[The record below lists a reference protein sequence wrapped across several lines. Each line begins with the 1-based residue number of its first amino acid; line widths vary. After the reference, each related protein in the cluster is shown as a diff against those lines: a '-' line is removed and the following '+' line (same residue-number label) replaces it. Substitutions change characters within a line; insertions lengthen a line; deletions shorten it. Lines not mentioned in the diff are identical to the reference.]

1 MKDIEIKK
9 EKRIVSSFIIF
20 LLTILILFI
29 DSLFILLNIS
39 KKGLLKKEILSSKSN
54 IGFDVKIIM
63 K

>member
-39 KKGLLKKEILSSKSN
+39 KKGILKKEILSKKSN
-54 IGFDVKIIM
+54 MGFDVKIIM